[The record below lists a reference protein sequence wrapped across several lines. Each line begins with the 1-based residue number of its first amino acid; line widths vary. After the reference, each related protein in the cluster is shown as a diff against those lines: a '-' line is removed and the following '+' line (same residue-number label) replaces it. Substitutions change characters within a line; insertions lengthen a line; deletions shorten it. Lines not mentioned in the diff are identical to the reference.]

1 MKKSLLLLPIVLI
14 MATGCTRTND
24 YSPATGATGE
34 QIFQAACAECHAD
47 GFELASEMASVEAI
61 AKKIGAGSMGMPKF
75 PNIQGESLTSV
86 SEYVLNSQNK
96 SK

>member
-1 MKKSLLLLPIVLI
+1 MKKSLLLLSIVFI
-14 MATGCTRTND
+14 MVTGCTRTND
-24 YSPATGATGE
+24 YSPTAGATGE
-34 QIFQAACAECHAD
+34 QIFQAACVECHAD
-47 GFELASEMASVEAI
+47 GFELATEMANVQAI
-61 AKKIGAGSMGMPKF
+61 VKKIGEGSMGMPKF